1 MSDEK
6 KSRIKVDD
14 LKEPEEQELTPAE
27 AKDVQGGAFG
37 DGSVRFAKPSSTQ
50 IQDGTSNTI
59 LVGEKITGQ

>member
-14 LKEPEEQELTPAE
+14 LEEQEKELTPEE
-27 AKDVQGGAFG
+27 AKDVKGGVFG

-50 IQDGTSNTI
+50 ITDGTSNTVI
-59 LVGEKITGQ
+59 VSEKITGQ

>member
-14 LKEPEEQELTPAE
+14 LEEQEKELTPEE
-27 AKDVQGGAFG
+27 AKDVKGGMM

-50 IQDGTSNTI
+50 ITDGTSNTVLI
-59 LVGEKITGQ
+59 SEKITGQ